1 MGLLFTNLLTYGGSL
16 ASLFNPFVGLLIYIC
31 FAIIKPELLWYWSV
45 PAGNYSRIIA
55 ISLLIG
61 WAARGFGNWNFGAGR
76 AVLLLL
82 LAFYG
87 WAMLSGL
94 ASPDTVSALSFVEE
108 KGKVVLPCLV
118 AMTICSSFTQ
128 LKALAWT
135 IVGSHGFMAYEF
147 NLSYFQGFNRL
158 EVVGLGGGLDNN
170 CTAIGLVTV
179 VGVSF
184 FLGLSEQKWW
194 RKLLAWLISAL
205 ISHAIFFSMSR
216 GAMVGLCIV
225 GASCFLLMPKQ
236 PKHYLLLLVAVAI
249 ALRMAGP
256 SVRAEFFSS
265 FEAKEEKG
273 GAPDSRVYLWAACID
288 LMKKE
293 PILGVGAGQF
303 RNRAPE
309 YGLPD
314 MMAHSLWL
322 QLGAEIGVP
331 GLVFLFL
338 FYLLAMWRLWRA
350 KPSFAAMANGDSF
363 VQFLPS
369 MVISGLIGFVISAQF
384 VSLDGLEV
392 PYYLAILG
400 AAALKLQSQVLAS
413 LPAPW
418 SGQMAYQQSAYDPGL
433 YRGVTHLSYSSWVR
447 PSS

>member
-16 ASLFNPFVGLLIYIC
+16 AALFNPFVGLLIYIC
-31 FAIIKPELLWYWSV
+31 FAIIKPEALWYWSV

-61 WAARGFGNWNFGAGR
+61 WAGRGFGNWSFGAGR
-76 AVLLLL
+76 GVLLLL

-94 ASPDTVSALSFVEE
+94 ASPDGETALSFLEQ

-118 AMTICSSFTQ
+118 AMTICNSFTQ

-135 IVGSHGFMAYEF
+135 IVGSHGFLAYEF

-158 EVVGLGGGLDNN
+158 QEVGLGFGLDNN
-170 CTAIGLVTV
+170 CTAIALVTV
-179 VGVSF
+179 VGVAF
-184 FLGLSEQKWW
+184 FLGLSEQKRW
-194 RKLLAWLISAL
+194 RKLLAWFISAL
-205 ISHAIFFSMSR
+205 IAHAIFFSMSR
-216 GAMVGLCIV
+216 GAMIALCVV
-225 GASCFLLMPKQ
+225 GASCFFLMPKQ
-236 PKHYLLLLVAVAI
+236 PQHYLLLLVAVAI

-293 PILGVGAGQF
+293 PIFGVGAGQF

-309 YGLPD
+309 YGLPN
-314 MMAHSLWL
+314 MLAHSLWL

-331 GLVFLFL
+331 GLIILAS
-338 FYLLAMWRLWRA
+338 FYLLVIWRLWRA
-350 KPSFAAMANGDSF
+350 KRGFAQIANGDSF
-363 VQFLPS
+363 VQFLPH
-369 MVISGLIGFVISAQF
+369 MVITALAGFTISAQF

-392 PYYLAILG
+392 PYYTAILG
-400 AAALKLQSQVLAS
+400 AAALKVQSQVLAT

-418 SGQMAYQQSAYDPGL
+418 TGLVAYHQSGYHSGAYRVVAH
-433 YRGVTHLSYSSWVR
+433 RSS
-447 PSS
+447 